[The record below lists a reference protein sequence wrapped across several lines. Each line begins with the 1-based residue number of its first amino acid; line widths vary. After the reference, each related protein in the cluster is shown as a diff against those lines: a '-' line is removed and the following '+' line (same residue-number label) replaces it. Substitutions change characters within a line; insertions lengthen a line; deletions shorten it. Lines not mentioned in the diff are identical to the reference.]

1 MGYCYAHRIKAKLTD
16 IIQEL
21 RKVCLCYIYLSYPD
35 SCYPGT
41 SLNRAADL
49 PYFMLTLQKL
59 WAIQWVWPITA
70 YVFILYSEIRTN
82 LSYGHPLIPRR
93 CFTVPIL
100 RYNYCLYSIWLLAYE
115 LFIGCFIAAS
125 VLIVQLSEALLHN
138 YVPCWFGCNS
148 AHRRRNQGGQRGPCP
163 PPPPPP
169 QIPKYMPSAPPRF
182 PHQK

>member
-70 YVFILYSEIRTN
+70 YEFILYSEIRTN
-82 LSYGHPLIPRR
+82 LSYTGTP
-93 CFTVPIL
+93 
-100 RYNYCLYSIWLLAYE
+100 
-115 LFIGCFIAAS
+115 
-125 VLIVQLSEALLHN
+125 
-138 YVPCWFGCNS
+138 
-148 AHRRRNQGGQRGPCP
+148 
-163 PPPPPP
+163 
-169 QIPKYMPSAPPRF
+169 
-182 PHQK
+182 